1 MHKNALTTLLST
13 ILKARKVLN
22 ETRVCDTV

>member
-22 ETRVCDTV
+22 EMRVCDTV